1 MKRLISNMLT
11 VCFICYM
18 ILLIYFLFF
27 SEEYGRDEAYATYQY
42 NLTFF
47 HELRRYLAYRDQIGN
62 AYFLINVVGNIVAF
76 MPFGFLVPV
85 MYREQRKESTHNGH
99 YFRSFLFVTA
109 LGFLL
114 SLGVETIQLVSKV
127 GCFDVDDL
135 MLNTSGVIL
144 GYLIYYVS
152 KKIIGVMELYRR
164 SRQREGE

>member
-27 SEEYGRDEAYATYQY
+27 SEEYVRDEVYTTYQY
-42 NLTFF
+42 NLKLF
-47 HELRRYLAYRDQIGN
+47 HELRRYLAYKDQIGN
-62 AYFLINVVGNIVAF
+62 LYFLINVVGNVAAF

-85 MYREQRKESTHNGH
+85 LYREQRKEATHNGH
-99 YFRSFLFVTA
+99 YFRSFLFVTV

-114 SLGVETIQLVSKV
+114 SLGVETIQLVTKV

-135 MLNTSGVIL
+135 MLNTSGVVL
-144 GYLIYYVS
+144 GYLIYYIS
-152 KKIIGVMELYRR
+152 KKIIGFMEIHRR
-164 SRQREGE
+164 K

>member
-1 MKRLISNMLT
+1 MRLKRLISNMLT

-27 SEEYGRDEAYATYQY
+27 SEEYGRDEVYTTYQY
-42 NLTFF
+42 NLKLF
-47 HELRRYLAYRDQIGN
+47 HELRRYLAYKDQIGN
-62 AYFLINVVGNIVAF
+62 LYFLINVVGNVVAF

-85 MYREQRKESTHNGH
+85 LYREQRKEATHNGH
-99 YFRSFLFVTA
+99 YFRSFLFVTV

-135 MLNTSGVIL
+135 MLNTSGVVL
-144 GYLIYYVS
+144 GYLIYYIS
-152 KKIIGVMELYRR
+152 KKIIGFMEIHRR
-164 SRQREGE
+164 K